1 MNKISLIVLIAVTT
15 IPAIIT
21 GCKKGTTSVAAASSD
36 RKISITVDKNT
47 PAIGTN
53 VTFTL
58 IAGNDGPDEATD
70 INVSNALPTGYTFIS
85 ASATSG
91 AYGAGIWNGF
101 GLAKGGTATL
111 IVVATVNATGTY
123 VNTAT
128 ISGKENDPVA
138 GNNRATATTAPTA
151 STGRMVSTLA
161 GSNGGYIDGMGT
173 AAKFSG
179 PKGLVM
185 DPAGNIYVVDHSND
199 RIRKITPAGL
209 VSTLAGSVKGFADG
223 MGATAKFNGP
233 NDIAIDASGN
243 LYVSDGYNNR
253 IRKII
258 PSAGGTGMVSTLAGD
273 AGNLILY
280 QPMGLDLDAAGNVY
294 VADWG
299 HDRIRKITP
308 GGVVSTFAGCDNC
321 LGGYVDGPGTAA
333 RFYSP
338 TGVAVDATGNVYVT
352 EAGNHLV
359 RKITPAGVV
368 STFAGSGEG
377 FADGTGAAA
386 KLYKPISPAIDA
398 AGNIYLAD
406 AGNNRI
412 RKIIPSAGGTGVV
425 STLTVD
431 PACGNTDGPIATALI
446 CNPLGVAIDAAGNL
460 YFSDTN
466 NERIRKISAQ

>member
-1 MNKISLIVLIAVTT
+1 
-15 IPAIIT
+15 
-21 GCKKGTTSVAAASSD
+21 
-36 RKISITVDKNT
+36 
-47 PAIGTN
+47 
-53 VTFTL
+53 
-58 IAGNDGPDEATD
+58 
-70 INVSNALPTGYTFIS
+70 
-85 ASATSG
+85 
-91 AYGAGIWNGF
+91 
-101 GLAKGGTATL
+101 
-111 IVVATVNATGTY
+111 ATVNTTGTY
-123 VNTAT
+123 VNTASIT
-128 ISGKENDPVA
+128 GKENDPVA
-138 GNNRATATTAPTA
+138 GNNSATATTAPTG

-161 GSNGGYIDGMGT
+161 GSNVGYIDGMGT

-179 PKGLVM
+179 PRGLVL
-185 DPAGNIYVVDHSND
+185 DAAGNIYVADHSNA
-199 RIRKITPAGL
+199 RIRKITPAGM
-209 VSTLAGSVKGFADG
+209 VSTLAGSVQGFADG
-223 MGATAKFNGP
+223 MGTAAKFNGP

-258 PSAGGTGMVSTLAGD
+258 PSPDGTCMVSTLAGD

-280 QPMGLDLDAAGNVY
+280 HPIGLDLDAAGNVY

-299 HDRIRKITP
+299 HARIRKITP
-308 GGVVSTFAGCDNC
+308 GGVVSTFAGSDNNIA
-321 LGGYVDGPGTAA
+321 GYVDGQGTAA
-333 RFYSP
+333 RFNSP
-338 TGVAVDATGNVYVT
+338 TGVTVDAAGNVYVT
-352 EAGNHLV
+352 DGGSHTV
-359 RKITPAGVV
+359 RKITPAAMV
-368 STFAGSGEG
+368 STLAGGVEG

-386 KLYKPISPAIDA
+386 KLYKPISPVVDA

-412 RKIIPSAGGTGVV
+412 RKIIPSAGGTGEV

>member
-1 MNKISLIVLIAVTT
+1 MNKIPGILLIALTT

-21 GCKKGTTSVAAASSD
+21 GCKKGSTSVAAASSD

-58 IAGNDGPDEATD
+58 TAGNDGPDEATE
-70 INVSNALPTGYTFIS
+70 ISVSNVLPTGYTFIS

-91 AYGAGIWNGF
+91 AYSSGVWSSFA
-101 GLAKGGTATL
+101 LAKGGTATL

-138 GNNRATATTAPTA
+138 GNNSATATTVPTA
-151 STGRMVSTLA
+151 STGRMISTLA
-161 GSNGGYIDGMGT
+161 GSNVGYIDGMGT

-179 PKGLVM
+179 PRGLVL
-185 DPAGNIYVVDHSND
+185 DAAGNIYVVDKSND
-199 RIRKITPAGL
+199 RIRKITPTGM
-209 VSTLAGSVKGFADG
+209 VSTFAGSVEGFADG
-223 MGATAKFNGP
+223 MGTAAKFHSP

-243 LYVSDGYNNR
+243 LYVSDGWNNR
-253 IRKII
+253 IRKIT
-258 PSAGGTGMVSTLAGD
+258 PAGMVSTLAGD
-273 AGNLILY
+273 GLSLILY
-280 QPMGLDLDAAGNVY
+280 EPIGLDLDAAGNVY

-321 LGGYVDGPGTAA
+321 IGGYVDGPGTTA

-338 TGVAVDATGNVYVT
+338 TGVTVDAAGNVYVT
-352 EAGNHLV
+352 DWNHTV
-359 RKITPAGVV
+359 RKITPAGMV
-368 STFAGSGEG
+368 STLAGTGEG

-386 KLYKPISPAIDA
+386 KFYKPISPVVDA

-412 RKIIPSAGGTGVV
+412 RKITPAGVV